1 MNRRKILKW
10 LGLAP
15 IAAVAPAVA
24 ESSIKGYVTD
34 GKSYPYS
41 IYPGNFYGPAMTAFE
56 LAPSK
61 AEGETVV
68 YDEFSHDGTNFNPDG
83 YECNDRGYA
92 QYYEDK
98 YWEAQRQID
107 ELHQVIDVP
116 EPPFNTTY
124 ERWVHVARTPGK
136 LFIDGKEV

>member
-56 LAPSK
+56 LAPIK
-61 AEGETVV
+61 AEGEMVA
-68 YDEFSHDGTNFNPDG
+68 YDEFSHDGTDFNPEG
-83 YECNDRGYA
+83 TL
-92 QYYEDK
+92 EDK
-98 YWEAQRQID
+98 YWEQQRLID
-107 ELHQVIDVP
+107 EL
-116 EPPFNTTY
+116 EE
-124 ERWVHVARTPGK
+124 ERSGVWVSYTVEGVGPNDRVRAVAQPK
-136 LFIDGKEV
+136 P